1 MELRSLPPDGAAVS
15 AVGLGCMGMSDLYGP
30 ADREEGI
37 ATIHAALDAGITLLD
52 TGDFY
57 GAGHNEMLI
66 ADALRERPREKV
78 FIAVKFGAMRA
89 PDGAFIGIDGRPV
102 AVKNFLAYTLKRL
115 GTDYVDLYQ
124 PSRVD
129 PAVPIEDTVGA
140 IKQMMEAGHVRH
152 IGLSEAGA
160 ETLRRAHAVHPISWL
175 QIEYSLMS
183 RGIEAEI
190 LPAARALGVPI
201 TAYGILSRGLL
212 GGHWSKEAGKG
223 PRDIRAHLPRFAAG
237 NVDRNLALVGALSAI
252 ARELGATV
260 AQVAIAW
267 VISRGPDII
276 PLVGAR
282 RRDRLHEALGAR
294 DLRLSSDDLARL
306 ERAVPAEGVAGTRYD
321 PHQMRMLDSEKGRAG
336 AG

>member
-1 MELRSLPPDGAAVS
+1 MKMRRLGPDRTAVS

-30 ADREEGI
+30 ADRGEAI
-37 ATIHAALDAGITLLD
+37 ATIHAALEAGINLLD

-66 ADALRERPREKV
+66 AEALKGRARERV

-89 PDGAFIGIDGRPV
+89 PDGTFIGLDSRPA

-124 PSRVD
+124 PSRID
-129 PAVPIEDTVGA
+129 PTVPIEDTIGA

-160 ETLRRAHAVHPISWL
+160 ETLRRAQKVHPISWL

-183 RGIEAEI
+183 RAIEAEI
-190 LPAARALGVPI
+190 LPTARELGIPI

-212 GGHWSKEAGKG
+212 GGHWSKEQGRG
-223 PRDIRAHLPRFAAG
+223 PRDIRAHLPRFAG
-237 NVDRNLALVGALSAI
+237 ENLDRNLSLVEALRQI
-252 ARELGATV
+252 AHELGATP
-260 AQVAIAW
+260 AQLAIAW
-267 VISRGPDII
+267 VVSRGPDII
-276 PLVGAR
+276 PLIGAR
-282 RRDRLHEALGAR
+282 RRDRLREALDA
-294 DLRLSSDDLARL
+294 LALKLSPDILARL
-306 ERAVPAEGVAGTRYD
+306 ERAVPAEAVAGTRYD
-321 PHQMRMLDSEKGRAG
+321 PRQMAMLDSEKGRG
-336 AG
+336 ARS